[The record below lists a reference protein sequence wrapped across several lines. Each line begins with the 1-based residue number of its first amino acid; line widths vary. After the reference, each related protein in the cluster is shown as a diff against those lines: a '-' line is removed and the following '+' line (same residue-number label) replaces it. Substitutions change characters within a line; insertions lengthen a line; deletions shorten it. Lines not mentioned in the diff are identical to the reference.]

1 MVTGDL
7 SFYYDSAIYFNIF
20 AMNRS
25 DNIRYNNDNDYM
37 YLINI
42 FLILYYLL
50 HILTNNSNIV
60 TVIAI

>member
-7 SFYYDSAIYFNIF
+7 SFYYDSAIYFNTF
-20 AMNRS
+20 VMNRI

-50 HILTNNSNIV
+50 HILTNDSVIV
-60 TVIAI
+60 IVI